1 MSQNRN
7 SPPRTRPDLGGP
19 TGHHRSRRDARAR
32 STEGEQEAVVEGV
45 TGLRPPIPS
54 AEDPYVPPQGPRWGA
69 AVAAGGAAAL
79 VGWVLLAA
87 LSTLA
92 WLTAPVG
99 SYGGVLKVSTQLWLA
114 GHGGGLVAGGTRWTL
129 VPYGLSVIL
138 GLLLAQVGV
147 AVLRRLGEP
156 EDSPQGTRLLRGTLM
171 GLTYALVVA
180 VTGLLA
186 GGPAQA
192 GRSLVGAAALALLAA
207 WWSRSRVRL
216 RNRLWWPAPVVEVTR
231 ALAVGLAALV
241 VVGAAALV
249 TGLVVHRGELV
260 VLTQGIGGGA
270 LGGLGVV
277 LAQAAY
283 VPTFIVWGMSYTLGA
298 GFGLGDGSLVSP
310 ADTHVGLLPGWPISA
325 ALPAPGPGTT
335 LDLVWLAGG
344 ILAGGL
350 AAWVYLRRSP
360 WTRPDTGMLVG
371 GLVGVALGLLTTLV
385 GVLARGDLGVA
396 RLAGLGPRPLELLVL
411 GTVLTTAGGLVTG
424 LTYGIVRSVT
434 ALRRRRAAVAA
445 PAGSDATTGTAA
457 ATASASV
464 PAAGD
469 FVASAV
475 AVSGAPTAGEPPEP
489 STAPGNVPEVS
500 GPVLTK
506 DDPYPADEPTGPDDT
521 STGR

>member
-54 AEDPYVPPQGPRWGA
+54 AEDPYVPPEGPRWGA
-69 AVAAGGAAAL
+69 AVVAGGAAAI

-114 GHGGGLVAGGTRWTL
+114 GHGGGLVVGATRWTL
-129 VPYGLSVIL
+129 VPFGLSVVL
-138 GLLLAQVGV
+138 GLLLAQVGI

-156 EDSPQGTRLLRGTLM
+156 EDSPQGTRLLRGALM
-171 GLTYALVVA
+171 GLTYAVVVA

-192 GRSLVGAAALALLAA
+192 GKALGGAVVLTVLAS

-216 RNRLWWPAPVVEVTR
+216 RNRLWWPAPVVEAAR
-231 ALAVGLAALV
+231 ALAVGLLALL

-260 VLTQGIGGGA
+260 LLTQGIGGGA

-283 VPTFIVWGMSYTLGA
+283 VPTFVLWAMSYTLGA

-310 ADTHVGLLPGWPISA
+310 SDTHLGLLPGWPISA

-335 LDLVWLAGG
+335 LDLAWLAGG
-344 ILAGGL
+344 VLAGGL
-350 AAWVYLRRSP
+350 AAWVYLRRSR
-360 WTRPDTGMLVG
+360 WTRPDTGMLFG
-371 GLVGVALGLLTTLV
+371 GLVGVGLGLLATLV
-385 GVLARGDLGVA
+385 GLLSRGDLGVA

-411 GTVLTTAGGLVTG
+411 GTVLTTGGGLATG
-424 LTYGIVRSVT
+424 LAYGIVRSVT
-434 ALRRRRAAVAA
+434 ALRRRRAAAAAASADSAATLGDPPSSGISESPAVQASAA
-445 PAGSDATTGTAA
+445 PH
-457 ATASASV
+457 
-464 PAAGD
+464 
-469 FVASAV
+469 
-475 AVSGAPTAGEPPEP
+475 AGEGPRPATVTED
-489 STAPGNVPEVS
+489 APEVS
-500 GPVLTK
+500 GPVLAN
-506 DDPYPADEPTGPDDT
+506 DDPNPVDDLNPVDEPAGPDDT